1 MDDAA
6 RVATHFG
13 SVGLRASTFGEVLV
27 VEDDLAIRE
36 TLSELLEDEGYQVQ
50 SAENGREAL
59 DRLRGGHPPRLI
71 LLDLMMPVMNG
82 WEFRQAQ
89 RRDPTL
95 SNIPVV
101 VLSADDPLADKVSGM
116 AVAGY
121 LAKPFEF
128 EALLA
133 TIRQYCR
140 GRAS

>member
-1 MDDAA
+1 MTRRVSVPTLVVMGPRAA
-6 RVATHFG
+6 TP
-13 SVGLRASTFGEVLV
+13 GEVLV

-36 TLSELLEDEGYQVQ
+36 TLRELLEDEGYRVQ
-50 SAENGREAL
+50 AAENGREAL
-59 DRLRGGHPPRLI
+59 DWLRAGHPPRVI

-95 SNIPVV
+95 SHIPVV
-101 VLSADDPLADKVSGM
+101 VLSADHPLADKVSGM

-121 LAKPFEF
+121 LAKPFDL
-128 EALLA
+128 EALLV